1 MTDVEA
7 ELAKYKEEYKRVAQM
22 LIAEIRRNGMLQKN
36 RFDDHGLDPKWL
48 RRILVE
54 VATDAREGGISLML
68 GERLIVAWA
77 IGDVEALETWWR
89 AMEIAAEKVREEM
102 ENDG

>member
-7 ELAKYKEEYKRVAQM
+7 ELAKYKEEYKKVAQM
-22 LIAEIRRNGMLQKN
+22 LLAEVRRNGMLQAN
-36 RFDDHGLDPKWL
+36 RFADHGLDRIWL
-48 RRILVE
+48 RRILAE

-89 AMEIAAEKVREEM
+89 AMEIAAEKVRAEM